1 MVEDA
6 PKHLPRPDK
15 FLTVRRTGL
24 SVGAKIGVVV
34 LTFWVV
40 IAIFGPWIAPYGIYD
55 DPADES
61 LSPPTAEFWLGSDI
75 NYRDTFSLI
84 IHGARLTIGISLLST
99 VVAYI
104 VGVIFGFAAAAG
116 GPWLDTILSRIND
129 TFLSLPTIMVGL
141 VVIAALGSG
150 TPVLIATA
158 GLIYSTG
165 VFRVARALA
174 SDIQAMDFI
183 EAARARGEGL
193 VWIITREIWPNAWMP
208 LLTDFGLRLV
218 FAILFISSLSFLGL
232 GVQPPQVDWGSMVR
246 ENLVGLS
253 RWSPALLAP
262 TFAIASLTIAINL
275 VVDDISGR
283 KSKAMI
289 GDIG

>member
-6 PKHLPRPDK
+6 LKPPPRPDRI
-15 FLTVRRTGL
+15 LTARRTRL
-24 SVGAKIGVVV
+24 SVGAKIGLVV

-40 IAIFGPWIAPYGIYD
+40 MAVIGPWIAPYGIYD
-55 DPADES
+55 DPANES
-61 LSPPTAEFWLGSDI
+61 LSPPTADFWLGSDV
-75 NYRDTFSLI
+75 NYRDTLSLI
-84 IHGARLTIGISLLST
+84 LHGARLTIGISLLST
-99 VVAYI
+99 IVAYV
-104 VGVIFGFAAAAG
+104 VGVTFGFAAATG
-116 GPWLDTILSRIND
+116 GPWLDAILSRIND

-150 TPVLIATA
+150 VPVLIATA

-174 SDIQAMDFI
+174 SDIQVMDFI
-183 EAARARGEGL
+183 EAARARGEGMA
-193 VWIITREIWPNAWMP
+193 WIITREIWPNARMP

-246 ENLVGLS
+246 ENLIGLS

-262 TFAIASLTIAINL
+262 TLAIASLTIAINV

-283 KSKAMI
+283 KSQAMI

>member
-6 PKHLPRPDK
+6 LKPPPRPDK
-15 FLTVRRTGL
+15 ILTARRTGF
-24 SVGAKIGVVV
+24 SVGAKIGIMV

-40 IAIFGPWIAPYGIYD
+40 IAIIGPWIAPYGIYD
-55 DPADES
+55 DPANES
-61 LSPPTAEFWLGSDI
+61 LSPPTPEFWLGSDV

-84 IHGARLTIGISLLST
+84 LHGARLTIGISLLST
-99 VVAYI
+99 IVAYI
-104 VGVIFGFAAAAG
+104 FGVTFGFAAATG
-116 GPWLDTILSRIND
+116 GPWLDAILSRIND

-150 TPVLIATA
+150 VPVLIATA

-174 SDIQAMDFI
+174 SDIQVMDFI
-183 EAARARGEGL
+183 EAARARGEGMA
-193 VWIITREIWPNAWMP
+193 WIITREIWPNAWMP

-246 ENLVGLS
+246 ENLIGLS

-262 TFAIASLTIAINL
+262 TLAIASLTISINL

>member
-6 PKHLPRPDK
+6 LRPPPRPDK
-15 FLTVRRTGL
+15 ILTARRAGL
-24 SVGAKIGVVV
+24 SVGAKIGIVV
-34 LTFWVV
+34 LTFWLAIAV
-40 IAIFGPWIAPYGIYD
+40 IGPWIAPYGIYD
-55 DPADES
+55 DPANES
-61 LSPPTAEFWLGSDI
+61 LSPPTAEFWLGSDV

-84 IHGARLTIGISLLST
+84 LHGARLTIGISLLST
-99 VVAYI
+99 IVAYI
-104 VGVIFGFAAAAG
+104 FGVTFGFAAATG
-116 GPWLDTILSRIND
+116 GPWVDAILSRIND

-150 TPVLIATA
+150 VPVLIATA

-165 VFRVARALA
+165 IFRVARALA
-174 SDIQAMDFI
+174 SDIQVMDFI
-183 EAARARGEGL
+183 EAARARGEGMA
-193 VWIITREIWPNAWMP
+193 WIITREIWPNAWMP

-246 ENLVGLS
+246 ENLIGLS

-262 TFAIASLTIAINL
+262 TLAIASLTIAINL

-283 KSKAMI
+283 KSQAMI

>member
-1 MVEDA
+1 MVEDVSQ
-6 PKHLPRPDK
+6 PLPEPGK
-15 FLTVRRTGL
+15 SVPARRAGL

-34 LTFWVV
+34 LMFWVV
-40 IAIFGPWIAPYGIYD
+40 IAIIGPWIAPYGVYD
-55 DPADES
+55 DPANES
-61 LSPPTAEFWLGSDI
+61 LSPPTAELWLGSDV
-75 NYRDTFSLI
+75 NYRDTLSLLL
-84 IHGARLTIGISLLST
+84 HGARLTIGISLLST

-104 VGVIFGFAAAAG
+104 IGVTLGFAAAAG
-116 GPWLDTILSRIND
+116 GSRLDTVLSRTND

-141 VVIAALGSG
+141 VVIAALGSSI
-150 TPVLIATA
+150 PVLIATT
-158 GLIYSTG
+158 GLIYATG

-193 VWIITREIWPNAWMP
+193 AWIITREIWPNAWMP

-262 TFAIASLTIAINL
+262 TLAIASLTIAINL

>member
-1 MVEDA
+1 MIEDA
-6 PKHLPRPDK
+6 LEPRPRPDK
-15 FLTVRRTGL
+15 ILTVRRAGF
-24 SVGAKIGVVV
+24 SVGAKIGIAV
-34 LTFWVV
+34 LTFWLVV
-40 IAIFGPWIAPYGIYD
+40 AIIGPWIAPYGIYD
-55 DPADES
+55 DPANDS
-61 LSPPTAEFWLGSDI
+61 LSPPTPEFWLGSDV
-75 NYRDTFSLI
+75 NYRDTLSLI
-84 IHGARLTIGISLLST
+84 LHGARLTIGISLLST
-99 VVAYI
+99 IVAYI
-104 VGVIFGFAAAAG
+104 FGVTLGFAAATG
-116 GPWLDTILSRIND
+116 GPWLDAILSRIND

-141 VVIAALGSG
+141 VVIAALGSS

-174 SDIQAMDFI
+174 VDIQVMDFI
-183 EAARARGEGL
+183 EAARARGEGMA
-193 VWIITREIWPNAWMP
+193 WIITREIWPNAWMP

-246 ENLVGLS
+246 ENLIGLS
-253 RWSPALLAP
+253 RWAPALLAP
-262 TFAIASLTIAINL
+262 TLAIASLTIAINL

-283 KSKAMI
+283 KSQAMI